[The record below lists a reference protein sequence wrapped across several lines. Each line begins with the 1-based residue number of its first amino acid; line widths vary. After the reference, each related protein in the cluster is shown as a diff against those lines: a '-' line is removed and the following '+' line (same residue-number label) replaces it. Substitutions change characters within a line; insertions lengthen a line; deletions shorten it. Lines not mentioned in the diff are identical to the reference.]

1 MIPAILAIPSK
12 DGQKIRVWWLDQES
26 AQRGKEAAGIA
37 APTTAYY
44 PAGRDNLMV
53 TAAVRYCLGRRVPAV
68 IEEPMVGIGDQVQ
81 CKLLADDHDAVGAPN
96 WAGDSGLWS
105 ASQIIID

>member
-44 PAGRDNLMV
+44 PL
-53 TAAVRYCLGRRVPAV
+53 AATT
-68 IEEPMVGIGDQVQ
+68 
-81 CKLLADDHDAVGAPN
+81 
-96 WAGDSGLWS
+96 
-105 ASQIIID
+105 